1 MTVKKEENGI
11 RKFNKWLGLIIALVS
26 IFSMLI
32 GVVAGMTVKSMKIDE
47 AYDCSKRNEKSI
59 HDLREIMIRIDAN
72 MQYIRNEIDGLKK

>member
-47 AYDCSKRNEKSI
+47 AFDCSKKNEKAI
-59 HDLREIMIRIDAN
+59 HDLREIMIRIDLN